1 MNLQKIK
8 ELLKKQM
15 PNASEEEI
23 EATAKEMHEESRREE
38 DRRATEASQAAV
50 QNYEAKHGLKDGKAV
65 GAEPAQTPK
74 EPAQTDE
81 GNPPAWAG
89 KLIKGLEALTERVN
103 TVEQSKVA
111 DSRRAKFEGVIGKL
125 PSHLQKPYA
134 RVSYDTLS
142 EEEFDKLMEEVGG
155 DVDSILKA
163 QKTQGAAF
171 TPRASDGGGGG
182 SDSGASKE
190 EVDAILRSSPHFGKI

>member
-38 DRRATEASQAAV
+38 DRRATEASLAAV
-50 QNYEAKHGLKDGKAV
+50 QNYEAKHGLKDGKAIDP
-65 GAEPAQTPK
+65 EPAPTPK
-74 EPAQTDE
+74 EPTQTGGD
-81 GNPPAWAG
+81 NPPAWAD
-89 KLIKGLEALTERVN
+89 KLVKGMEALTERVKN
-103 TVEQSKVA
+103 VEQSKVA
-111 DSRRAKFEGVIGKL
+111 DSRKAKFEGVIGKL
-125 PSHLQKPYA
+125 PAHLQKPYA

-142 EEEFDKLMEEVGG
+142 EEEFDKLIEEVGG
-155 DVDSILKA
+155 DVDNILKT

-182 SDSGASKE
+182 SDSEASKE
-190 EVDAILRSSPHFGKI
+190 EVEAILKSSPHFGRI

>member
-65 GAEPAQTPK
+65 GTEPAPTPQEPTQTGG
-74 EPAQTDE
+74 D
-81 GNPPAWAG
+81 NPPAWAE
-89 KLIKGLEALTERVN
+89 KLVKGLQTLTERVN
-103 TVEQSKVA
+103 AVEQSKVA
-111 DSRRAKFEGVIGKL
+111 DSRRAQFEGVIGKL
-125 PSHLQKPYA
+125 PAHLQKPYA

-142 EEEFDKLMEEVGG
+142 EEEFNKLMEEVGG

-182 SDSGASKE
+182 SNSEASKE
-190 EVDAILRSSPHFGKI
+190 EVEAILKSSPHFGRI

>member
-8 ELLKKQM
+8 ELLKKQL

-65 GAEPAQTPK
+65 GVEPAPTPK
-74 EPAQTDE
+74 EPTQTDE

-103 TVEQSKVA
+103 TVEQSKMA

>member
-8 ELLKKQM
+8 ELLKKQL

-23 EATAKEMHEESRREE
+23 EETAKEMHEESRREE